1 VWYDPGG
8 GCGKKSTLTGTL
20 GLPGMSTLGF
30 KVFLHV
36 EEMLQD
42 GCPDRAYSE

>member
-1 VWYDPGG
+1 
-8 GCGKKSTLTGTL
+8 
-20 GLPGMSTLGF
+20 MSTLRF

-42 GCPDRAYSE
+42 GCPDHTYIEQALTVRAPYSVGVCDLLV